1 MITRRAFLSTVA
13 MAGTA
18 AGFGTAAHR
27 PAFAQPY
34 PSSVIRIV
42 VPYSAST
49 PPDILARIVATALS
63 EGEGWN
69 VIVENKPGAVMTI
82 GTNEVLKQPADG
94 YTLLSITAPFA
105 AVPALVPDAKF
116 KIETD
121 FVPLIQVGTAY
132 NVLVVNP
139 SVPVNSVAELIAYLK
154 KDPGKHTFSSG
165 GFGTPAHLLGEL
177 FKLETGVQATHVPY
191 TQFPQAIA
199 DLISGVNTYQFITI
213 LPVVQ
218 HINTGKLR
226 ALAVMGRNR
235 VGVLKDVPT
244 IVEVGYPKLA
254 AEDWAG
260 ILVKTG
266 TPPAVRVIAFEV
278 DHGDVIKP
286 CYGYRFEYGGRV
298 AVFSSDTRYNHN
310 VIKYGTGADLLVHEV
325 ASARPELI
333 KEAYVQRIIGHHT
346 TPREAGLVFAQT
358 KPKLAAYTHIALVG
372 SERIPPPTIDDIVA
386 ETRETYGGPLA
397 VGEDLMA
404 FEVGETVSVRRLKPS
419 SPPTITVQ
427 TRTGLAVAP
436 QLLRP

>member
-1 MITRRAFLSTVA
+1 MITKRAFLSTVA

-18 AGFGTAAHR
+18 AGFGIAAR
-27 PAFAQPY
+27 WPAFAQPY

-49 PPDILARIVATALS
+49 PPDILARIVSTALS

-82 GTNEVLKQPADG
+82 GTNEVLRQPADG
-94 YTLLSITAPFA
+94 HTLLSITAPFA
-105 AVPALVPDAKF
+105 AAPALVPDAKF

-121 FVPLIQVGTAY
+121 LAPLIQIGTAY

-218 HINTGKLR
+218 HIKSGKLR
-226 ALAVMGRNR
+226 ALAVMTRKR
-235 VGVLKDVPT
+235 VPAIEDVPT
-244 IVEVGYPKLA
+244 IVEAGYSQLA

-260 ILVKTG
+260 VLVRSG
-266 TPPAVRVIAFEV
+266 TPAPVVARLNAAIGKALETGKVREAFAKIGTDPAGGTPEAFRELMHGEIVRWSK
-278 DHGDVIKP
+278 VIKDA
-286 CYGYRFEYGGRV
+286 G
-298 AVFSSDTRYNHN
+298 
-310 VIKYGTGADLLVHEV
+310 IK
-325 ASARPELI
+325 I
-333 KEAYVQRIIGHHT
+333 
-346 TPREAGLVFAQT
+346 
-358 KPKLAAYTHIALVG
+358 
-372 SERIPPPTIDDIVA
+372 
-386 ETRETYGGPLA
+386 
-397 VGEDLMA
+397 
-404 FEVGETVSVRRLKPS
+404 
-419 SPPTITVQ
+419 
-427 TRTGLAVAP
+427 
-436 QLLRP
+436 